1 MVSSS
6 GAPNRTH
13 VTLVPFGHG
22 EREQIFDVPAPL
34 HPLVGRQVQ
43 LAALCNRLSG
53 PDVRLL
59 TLTGPGGVGKTRLAL
74 EVAHTLAGRYERI
87 HFIPLASVTDPALV
101 LPAIARALAAGDEA
115 DGVSTRRIV
124 TRIHDQSTLLVLDNV
139 EQVVSA
145 GAALVEL
152 LSASTFLDILVT
164 SRELLH
170 LDGEH
175 EYELSCLALP
185 EADTSMEEFLQSE
198 AVALFM
204 ARVHRFDPDFEL
216 GQRGAE
222 VVGDIC
228 RRLDGLPLA
237 IELAAARIKVLSPE
251 ALRDRLTDHIDVLA
265 GGPRNQLEHQRT
277 MRGTVEWSYRLLSSR
292 EQSLL
297 RWLSVF
303 SGYFS
308 LSAVESLTATAG
320 FDNAAERIDLLHS
333 LVDKSLV
340 RRTHGRHGEFRFI
353 MLMTIRTFARERAR
367 SAGEEEAQRDVH
379 AAWCASFVEG
389 LWSVPAASFI
399 PLDVLQQVDD
409 QFPDLQRAL
418 EWLESRGDW
427 SASLRLVTM
436 LTPYWT
442 LRSLRSEGRAW
453 LVRELAAP
461 QSSSVSAGVWADAL
475 MAAAALART
484 QDDIANAVAW
494 ATRSLG
500 LYRSLDDPLGEAAAL
515 NLLGVL
521 ARARGAFEEATS
533 LCLQSWTIIENRGL
547 HDPVWTALLQCNLG
561 VIAFWQ
567 GRTREAR
574 SRLDRAIR
582 IYRES
587 NNEWGIAF
595 SSQPLALVRCA
606 QGDPRVA
613 AGLIRE
619 SLKLSRDG
627 HAKECQVDAIATTAV
642 IAVACGMF
650 EDAASLFGSIPSLL
664 DGIAYT
670 LEQPERQHYEA
681 ASDQAL
687 RSLGP
692 DRFQESFEHGRNR
705 SLATAGEQALA
716 LLHDI
721 TSMGAGAGAIATR
734 TRDSTIGD
742 VQFTPRE
749 YQVLALI
756 VRRHTDK
763 EIAETLFIS
772 SRTVSRHVSNIF
784 DKLDVHS
791 RREVIQ
797 LVVDRRSIPEH
808 ALGR

>member
-1 MVSSS
+1 MASSP
-6 GAPNRTH
+6 GATNRTH

-22 EREQIFDVPAPL
+22 ERERTFDVPAPL
-34 HPLVGRQVQ
+34 YPLVGRHVQ
-43 LAALCNRLSG
+43 LAALCGRLALPG
-53 PDVRLL
+53 VRLL

-74 EVAHTLAGRYERI
+74 EVAHAMAGNYERI

-101 LPAIARALAAGDEA
+101 LPAIARALIAGDES
-115 DGVSTRRIV
+115 DGMWIRRIV
-124 TRIHDQSTLLVLDNV
+124 TRVRDQSTLLVLDNV
-139 EQVVSA
+139 EQVVAAGSA
-145 GAALVEL
+145 LGEL
-152 LSASTFLDILVT
+152 LSGSSHLDILVT

-185 EADTSMEEFLQSE
+185 APAVSMEELRQSE

-204 ARVHRFDPDFEL
+204 ARVHRFEPEFEL
-216 GQRGAE
+216 DRQVAE
-222 VVGDIC
+222 VVADIC

-251 ALRDRLTDHIDVLA
+251 SLRDRLIDHIDVLS

-277 MRGTVEWSYRLLSSR
+277 MRGTVDWSYRLLSIR
-292 EQSLL
+292 EQTLL

-303 SGYFS
+303 SGSFS
-308 LSAVESLTATAG
+308 LAAVESLAATG
-320 FDNAAERIDLLHS
+320 PFGNAVECVDLVHS

-340 RRTHGRHGEFRFI
+340 RRTRGRDGEFHFI
-353 MLMTIRTFARERAR
+353 MLMTIRTFARDLACTH
-367 SAGEEEAQRDVH
+367 GGEEAQRDFH
-379 AAWCASFVEG
+379 AAWCAGFVEG
-389 LWSVPAASFI
+389 LTSVPSAGFI

-427 SASLRLVTM
+427 LAFLRLVTI

-442 LRSLRSEGRAW
+442 LRSFRSEGRNW
-453 LVRELAAP
+453 LVRALAAP
-461 QSSSVSAGVWADAL
+461 QASPVPAGVWADAL
-475 MAAAALART
+475 MVAAALART
-484 QDDIANAVAW
+484 QDDVANAVLW
-494 ATRSLG
+494 STRSFDLYQGLG
-500 LYRSLDDPLGEAAAL
+500 DTVGEAAAL

-521 ARARGAFEEATS
+521 ARARSDFVRGES
-533 LCLQSWTIIENRGL
+533 LCLQSWAIVEHRKPA
-547 HDPVWTALLQCNLG
+547 DPVWSALLQCNLG

-567 GRTREAR
+567 GHTREAR

-587 NNEWGIAF
+587 NNQWGIAF

-606 QGDPRVA
+606 QGDARVA
-613 AGLIRE
+613 AGLAAE

-627 HAKECQVDAIATTAV
+627 HAKECQVDAIATAAV
-642 IAVACGMF
+642 IAVACGLF
-650 EDAASLFGSIPSLL
+650 EDAARLFGSIRSLL
-664 DGIAYT
+664 KSIAYT
-670 LEQPERQHYEA
+670 LEQPEQRHYEA
-681 ASDQAL
+681 ASEQACRSLGADGFAQAFEYGRNLSLASAVDQAL
-687 RSLGP
+687 
-692 DRFQESFEHGRNR
+692 
-705 SLATAGEQALA
+705 TV
-716 LLHDI
+716 LHEI
-721 TSMGAGAGAIATR
+721 TSTGSAAIAMR
-734 TRDSTIGD
+734 TGDMLIGD

-797 LVVDRRSIPEH
+797 LAIDDRAAIEQVRSV
-808 ALGR
+808 